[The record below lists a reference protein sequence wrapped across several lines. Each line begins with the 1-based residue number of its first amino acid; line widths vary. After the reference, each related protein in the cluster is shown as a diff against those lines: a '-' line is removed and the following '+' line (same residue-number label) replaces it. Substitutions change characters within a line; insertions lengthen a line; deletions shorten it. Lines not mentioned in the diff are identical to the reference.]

1 MMRTLH
7 SILAA
12 AALAVAGY
20 TATAQAQ
27 EKPEDKPP
35 ADIWEA
41 AAKGD
46 VEAIKGFLA
55 KDNKIGDQNKNGYSI
70 LHIAARTD
78 QTAVAEFALANG
90 ADINLRSNSKKT
102 PLHYTAQYNQLAM
115 AKLLVEAKADL
126 AAKDKK
132 GRTALDLATGEAKR
146 EMANYLRVVGV
157 MSKSDEAAAKSIF
170 VAAEIGALETIKKLL
185 EAGVDVNSLNKQ
197 KQTALHFAASAG
209 QLDAAAVLLEAKA
222 DVAVADKYQKTAL
235 HYSTRNGHNATT
247 ALLIEKGSVVNAKD
261 GKNKTPL
268 DYAIAKKRTEVIELL
283 RAKGG
288 KTTKELLAVEDIFV
302 AAEVGDAESIKKL
315 LAGGADVNA
324 KNKGGYTALHL
335 AAKRGQAAA
344 AAALLEAK
352 ADIGLDSKSGKT
364 ALHYV
369 AYYKGNL
376 DLAKA
381 LLDAGAAVNA
391 KDGKNKTP
399 LDYALSKKRTE
410 LTELLRSKGGKTTKE
425 LAAAENIF
433 AAAEVGDLEAIKKH
447 LKGGADVNAF
457 NKQGYTAL
465 HLAVRR
471 GQKDAA
477 ALLLE
482 KGTNVNA
489 ERKGKTTLDFAG
501 KNEEIAALLREKGG
515 KTGKEIKAA
524 GSIFS
529 AAQSGLVDAVKTH
542 LVAGV
547 DVNGKNKGGY
557 TALHLSAKK
566 GHIEVAKVLLEAKA
580 DIVAASKSG
589 KTPLHYV
596 AYYNGNL
603 DLAKLLLEAAV
614 PVNAKDGKNK
624 TSLDHAMSR
633 KRTELAEL
641 LRSKGGKTGKELA
654 AAENI
659 FAAAEVGD
667 LDAIKKHLEGG
678 ADVNAVNKQGYT
690 ALHMAALRGQKDAAA
705 LLLEK
710 GANVNAERKGK
721 TTLDFAVKNEEIA
734 ALLREK
740 GGKTGKEIKAAGS
753 IFSAAQSG
761 LVDAVL
767 THLAAGVDVNGK
779 NKGGY
784 TALHLAAKKGH
795 IEVGKALLEAKAD
808 IGLASKSGKTVL
820 HYAAYYNG
828 NLDFAKLLLDAGAPV
843 NVLDKRRKTPLDYAV
858 SRRNDALVELLLA
871 KGAHTGKELRAET
884 DIHYA
889 AANGYADAVKRFI
902 ENGGDENGGDKGGYT
917 ALQYAAYNGY
927 IEVVRVLVESKA
939 DVNAA
944 ANKPKKSALHY
955 AAQKG
960 RKEIALLLLDKGADV
975 NELDKAGRTALDIAL
990 RYRRTETGELL
1001 RQRGGKLGSELAKL
1015 DGGEA
1020 GKADP
1025 QPLIIDDE
1033 LDGLTSD
1040 GVVLTLLLWPEG
1052 PGLSILGW
1060 PGEIYLIES
1069 SSDLTGWIGVD
1080 EVTNDAGRI
1089 EWSDPRGDLGA
1100 SQFYRIL
1107 VQD

>member
-1 MMRTLH
+1 MRTLH

-27 EKPEDKPP
+27 EKPELKPP

-46 VEAIKGFLA
+46 VEAIKVFLA
-55 KDNKIGDQNKNGYSI
+55 NDNKIGDQNKNGYSI
-70 LHIAARTD
+70 LHIAARTA

-90 ADINLRSNSKKT
+90 ANINLPSNSKKT
-102 PLHYTAQYNQLAM
+102 PLHYTAQLNQLAM

-126 AAKDKK
+126 EAKDKK

-146 EMANYLRVVGV
+146 ELANYLRGVGV

-170 VAAEIGALETIKKLL
+170 VAAEIGALEAIKKHL

-352 ADIGLDSKSGKT
+352 ADIGLDGKSGKT

-369 AYYKGNL
+369 AYYNGNL

-425 LAAAENIF
+425 LASAENIF
-433 AAAEVGDLEAIKKH
+433 AAAEVGDLA
-447 LKGGADVNAF
+447 
-457 NKQGYTAL
+457 
-465 HLAVRR
+465 
-471 GQKDAA
+471 
-477 ALLLE
+477 
-482 KGTNVNA
+482 
-489 ERKGKTTLDFAG
+489 
-501 KNEEIAALLREKGG
+501 
-515 KTGKEIKAA
+515 
-524 GSIFS
+524 
-529 AAQSGLVDAVKTH
+529 
-542 LVAGV
+542 
-547 DVNGKNKGGY
+547 
-557 TALHLSAKK
+557 
-566 GHIEVAKVLLEAKA
+566 
-580 DIVAASKSG
+580 
-589 KTPLHYV
+589 
-596 AYYNGNL
+596 
-603 DLAKLLLEAAV
+603 
-614 PVNAKDGKNK
+614 
-624 TSLDHAMSR
+624 
-633 KRTELAEL
+633 
-641 LRSKGGKTGKELA
+641 
-654 AAENI
+654 
-659 FAAAEVGD
+659 
-667 LDAIKKHLEGG
+667 AIKKHLESG

-690 ALHMAALRGQKDAAA
+690 ALHMATLRGQKDAAA

-761 LVDAVL
+761 LVDAVK

-795 IEVGKALLEAKAD
+795 IEVAKVLLEAKAD
-808 IGLASKSGKTVL
+808 IVAASKSGKTPL
-820 HYAAYYNG
+820 HYVAYYNG
-828 NLDFAKLLLDAGAPV
+828 NLDLAKLLLNAGAPV

-858 SRRNDALVELLLA
+858 SLRNDALVELLLA
-871 KGAHTGKELRAET
+871 KGARTGKELRAET

-1025 QPLIIDDE
+1025 QPLIMDDE

-1040 GVVLTLLLWPEG
+1040 GVVLTLLLVPEG

-1069 SSDLTGWIGVD
+1069 SSDLTGWIAVD

-1100 SQFYRIL
+1100 SQFYRIR

>member
-1 MMRTLH
+1 MRTLH

-46 VEAIKGFLA
+46 FEAIKGFLA

-70 LHIAARTD
+70 LHIAARTG
-78 QTAVAEFALANG
+78 QTAVAVFALANG
-90 ADINLRSNSKKT
+90 ANINLPSNSKKT

-115 AKLLVEAKADL
+115 AKLLVAAKADL

-146 EMANYLRVVGV
+146 ELANYLRAAGV
-157 MSKSDEAAAKSIF
+157 TSKSDEAAAESIF
-170 VAAEIGALETIKKLL
+170 VAAKIGALDVLKKHL
-185 EAGVDVNSLNKQ
+185 EAGVDVNGKNKSG
-197 KQTALHFAASAG
+197 QTALHVAAKAG
-209 QLDAAAVLLEAKA
+209 QVDVVGALLEAKA
-222 DVAVADKYQKTAL
+222 DVAAADKSQKTAL
-235 HYSTRNGHNATT
+235 HYAAQKGHKATT
-247 ALLIEKGSVVNAKD
+247 ALLLEKGAPINAKD
-261 GKNKTPL
+261 EKNKTPL
-268 DYAIAKKRTEVIELL
+268 DYAVSKKRAEIVELL

-288 KTTKELLAVEDIFV
+288 KTAKELLAAENIFA
-302 AAEVGDAESIKKL
+302 AAEVGDVESIKKL
-315 LAGGADVNA
+315 LAGGAEVNG

-352 ADIGLDSKSGKT
+352 VDIAAASKSGKT

-369 AYYKGNL
+369 AYYNGNL
-376 DLAKA
+376 DLAKL
-381 LLDAGAAVNA
+381 LLDAEAPVNA
-391 KDGKNKTP
+391 MDGKNKTP
-399 LDYALSKKRTE
+399 LDYAVSKKRTE
-410 LTELLRSKGGKTTKE
+410 LAELLRSKGGKTGKE

-447 LKGGADVNAF
+447 LEGGVDVNAANKGGYTALHMAVRRGQKDAVALLLEKGANVNAERKGKTPLEFAGKNEEIAALLREKGGKTGKEIKAAGSIFSAAQSGLVDAVKTHLAAGVDVNGKNKGGYTALHLAAKKGHVEVAKVLLEAKADIAAASKSGKTALHYVAYYSGNLDLAMLLLDAEAAVNAKDGENKTSLDYALSKKRTEVAELLRSKGGKTTKELAAGGNIFAAAEVGDLEAIKKHLEGGADVNAA

-465 HLAVRR
+465 HMAVRR

-482 KGTNVNA
+482 KGANVNA
-489 ERKGKTTLDFAG
+489 ERKGKTPLDFAG

-542 LVAGV
+542 LAAGV
-547 DVNGKNKGGY
+547 DVNGKNKAGY
-557 TALHLSAKK
+557 TALHLAAKK
-566 GHIEVAKVLLEAKA
+566 GYVEVAKVLLEAKA

-589 KTPLHYV
+589 KTALHYV
-596 AYYNGNL
+596 AYYSGNL
-603 DLAKLLLEAAV
+603 DLAKAL
-614 PVNAKDGKNK
+614 
-624 TSLDHAMSR
+624 
-633 KRTELAEL
+633 
-641 LRSKGGKTGKELA
+641 LA
-654 AAENI
+654 AA
-659 FAAAEVGD
+659 
-667 LDAIKKHLEGG
+667 
-678 ADVNAVNKQGYT
+678 
-690 ALHMAALRGQKDAAA
+690 
-705 LLLEK
+705 
-710 GANVNAERKGK
+710 
-721 TTLDFAVKNEEIA
+721 
-734 ALLREK
+734 
-740 GGKTGKEIKAAGS
+740 
-753 IFSAAQSG
+753 
-761 LVDAVL
+761 
-767 THLAAGVDVNGK
+767 
-779 NKGGY
+779 
-784 TALHLAAKKGH
+784 
-795 IEVGKALLEAKAD
+795 
-808 IGLASKSGKTVL
+808 
-820 HYAAYYNG
+820 
-828 NLDFAKLLLDAGAPV
+828 APV
-843 NVLDKRRKTPLDYAV
+843 NVLDKRKKTPLDYAV
-858 SRRNDALVELLLA
+858 SRKNDELVELLLA
-871 KGAHTGKELRAET
+871 KGARTGKELRAET
-884 DIHYA
+884 DVHYA

-975 NELDKAGRTALDIAL
+975 NALDKAGRTALDIAL

-1001 RQRGGKLGSELAKL
+1001 RQRGGKLGSELGKP
-1015 DGGEA
+1015 DGGE
-1020 GKADP
+1020 GGNADP

-1033 LDGLTSD
+1033 LDGLTGD
-1040 GVVLTLLLWPEG
+1040 AVVLTLLLGPEG

-1069 SSDLTGWIGVD
+1069 SSDLGGWIGLD
-1080 EVTNDAGRI
+1080 EVTNDGGRI
-1089 EWSDPRGDLGA
+1089 EWADPRGDLGA
-1100 SQFYRIL
+1100 AQFYRVRVL
-1107 VQD
+1107 D

>member
-7 SILAA
+7 SILAG

-35 ADIWEA
+35 TDIWEA
-41 AAKGD
+41 AAKVD
-46 VEAIKGFLA
+46 IEAIKGFLA

-70 LHIAARTD
+70 LHIAARTG

-90 ADINLRSNSKKT
+90 ANINLPSNSKKT
-102 PLHYTAQYNQLAM
+102 PLHYTAQLNQLAM

-132 GRTALDLATGEAKR
+132 GRTALDLAAGEAKR
-146 EMANYLRVVGV
+146 ELANYLRGVGV
-157 MSKSDEAAAKSIF
+157 TSKSDEAAAKSIF
-170 VAAEIGALETIKKLL
+170 VAAEIGALDAIKKHLD
-185 EAGVDVNSLNKQ
+185 AGVDVNSLNKH

-235 HYSTRNGHNATT
+235 HYSARNGHKATT
-247 ALLIEKGSVVNAKD
+247 ALLLEKGSAVNAKD

-283 RAKGG
+283 RAKSG
-288 KTTKELLAVEDIFV
+288 KTTKELLAADDIFA
-302 AAEVGDAESIKKL
+302 AAEVGDVESIKKLLAGGADVNAKNKGGYTALHLAAKRGQAAAAKALLEAKADIAAASKSGKTALHYVAYYNGNLDLSKALLDAGAAVNAKDGKNKTPLDYALSKKRTELAELLRAKSGKTTKELLAADDIFAAAEVGDVESIKKL

-352 ADIGLDSKSGKT
+352 ADIGLASKSGKT

-369 AYYKGNL
+369 AYYNGNL

-410 LTELLRSKGGKTTKE
+410 LAELLRSKGGKTTKE

-447 LKGGADVNAF
+447 LEGGADVNAA
-457 NKQGYTAL
+457 NKQDYTAL
-465 HLAVRR
+465 HMAVRR

-482 KGTNVNA
+482 KGANVNA
-489 ERKGKTTLDFAG
+489 ERKGKTPLDFAG

-542 LVAGV
+542 L
-547 DVNGKNKGGY
+547 
-557 TALHLSAKK
+557 
-566 GHIEVAKVLLEAKA
+566 
-580 DIVAASKSG
+580 
-589 KTPLHYV
+589 
-596 AYYNGNL
+596 
-603 DLAKLLLEAAV
+603 
-614 PVNAKDGKNK
+614 
-624 TSLDHAMSR
+624 
-633 KRTELAEL
+633 
-641 LRSKGGKTGKELA
+641 
-654 AAENI
+654 
-659 FAAAEVGD
+659 
-667 LDAIKKHLEGG
+667 
-678 ADVNAVNKQGYT
+678 
-690 ALHMAALRGQKDAAA
+690 
-705 LLLEK
+705 
-710 GANVNAERKGK
+710 
-721 TTLDFAVKNEEIA
+721 
-734 ALLREK
+734 
-740 GGKTGKEIKAAGS
+740 
-753 IFSAAQSG
+753 
-761 LVDAVL
+761 
-767 THLAAGVDVNGK
+767 AAGVDVNGK

-795 IEVGKALLEAKAD
+795 VEVAAALLEAKAD
-808 IGLASKSGKTVL
+808 IGLVSKSGKTAL
-820 HYAAYYNG
+820 HYVAYYNG
-828 NLDFAKLLLDAGAPV
+828 NLDLGKLLLDAGAPV

-871 KGAHTGKELRAET
+871 KGARTGKELRAET

-902 ENGGDENGGDKGGYT
+902 ENGGDVNGGDKGGYT

-975 NELDKAGRTALDIAL
+975 NALDKAGRTALDIAL

-1001 RQRGGKLGSELAKL
+1001 RQRGGKLGSELAKP
-1015 DGGEA
+1015 DGGDG

-1040 GVVLTLLLWPEG
+1040 GVVLTLLLGPEG

-1089 EWSDPRGDLGA
+1089 EWSEPRGDMGA
-1100 SQFYRIL
+1100 VQFYRVRVL
-1107 VQD
+1107 D

>member
-7 SILAA
+7 SLLAA
-12 AALAVAGY
+12 AAVAVAGY
-20 TATAQAQ
+20 TATVQAQ

-70 LHIAARTD
+70 LHIAVRSG

-90 ADINLRSNSKKT
+90 ANINLPSNSKKT
-102 PLHYTAQYNQLAM
+102 PLHYTAQLNQLAM

-146 EMANYLRVVGV
+146 ELANYLRGVGV
-157 MSKSDEAAAKSIF
+157 TSKSDEEAAKSIF
-170 VAAEIGALETIKKLL
+170 VAAKIGSIDAIKKHL
-185 EAGVDVNSLNKQ
+185 EAGVDVNGKNKSG
-197 KQTALHFAASAG
+197 QTALHYAA
-209 QLDAAAVLLEAKA
+209 
-222 DVAVADKYQKTAL
+222 QK
-235 HYSTRNGHNATT
+235 GHKVTT
-247 ALLIEKGSVVNAKD
+247 ALLLEKGAAVNAKD
-261 GKNKTPL
+261 KKNKTPL
-268 DYAIAKKRTEVIELL
+268 DYAISKKRTEVIKLL
-283 RAKGG
+283 RSKGG
-288 KTTKELLAVEDIFV
+288 KTTKELLAADDIFA
-302 AAEVGDAESIKKL
+302 AAEVGDVESIKKL
-315 LAGGADVNA
+315 LAGGADVNG

-352 ADIGLDSKSGKT
+352 ANIGLASKSGKT

-369 AYYKGNL
+369 AYYNGNL

-410 LTELLRSKGGKTTKE
+410 LAELLRSKGGKTTKE

-433 AAAEVGDLEAIKKH
+433 TAAEVGDLEAIKKH
-447 LKGGADVNAF
+447 LEGGADVNAA
-457 NKQGYTAL
+457 NKKGYTAL
-465 HLAVRR
+465 HMAVRR

-482 KGTNVNA
+482 KGANVNA
-489 ERKGKTTLDFAG
+489 QRKGKTPLDFAG

-542 LVAGV
+542 L
-547 DVNGKNKGGY
+547 
-557 TALHLSAKK
+557 
-566 GHIEVAKVLLEAKA
+566 
-580 DIVAASKSG
+580 
-589 KTPLHYV
+589 
-596 AYYNGNL
+596 
-603 DLAKLLLEAAV
+603 
-614 PVNAKDGKNK
+614 
-624 TSLDHAMSR
+624 
-633 KRTELAEL
+633 
-641 LRSKGGKTGKELA
+641 
-654 AAENI
+654 
-659 FAAAEVGD
+659 
-667 LDAIKKHLEGG
+667 
-678 ADVNAVNKQGYT
+678 
-690 ALHMAALRGQKDAAA
+690 
-705 LLLEK
+705 
-710 GANVNAERKGK
+710 
-721 TTLDFAVKNEEIA
+721 
-734 ALLREK
+734 
-740 GGKTGKEIKAAGS
+740 
-753 IFSAAQSG
+753 
-761 LVDAVL
+761 
-767 THLAAGVDVNGK
+767 AAGVDVNGK

-795 IEVGKALLEAKAD
+795 IEVAAALLEAKAN
-808 IGLASKSGKTVL
+808 IGLASKSGKTAL
-820 HYAAYYNG
+820 HYVAYYNG
-828 NLDFAKLLLDAGAPV
+828 NLDLAKLLLNAGAPV

-871 KGAHTGKELRAET
+871 KGARTGKELRAET

-902 ENGGDENGGDKGGYT
+902 ENGGDVNGGDKGGYT

-975 NELDKAGRTALDIAL
+975 NALDKAGRTALDIAL

-1001 RQRGGKLGSELAKL
+1001 RQRGGKLGSELAKP
-1015 DGGEA
+1015 DGGEG

-1040 GVVLTLLLWPEG
+1040 GVVLTLLLGPEG

-1100 SQFYRIL
+1100 LQFYRVRVL
-1107 VQD
+1107 D

>member
-7 SILAA
+7 SILAG

-35 ADIWEA
+35 TDIWEA
-41 AAKGD
+41 AAKVD
-46 VEAIKGFLA
+46 IEAIKGFLA

-70 LHIAARTD
+70 LHIAARTG

-90 ADINLRSNSKKT
+90 ANINLPSNSKKT
-102 PLHYTAQYNQLAM
+102 PLHYTAQLNQLAM

-126 AAKDKK
+126 EAKDNK
-132 GRTALDLATGEAKR
+132 GRTALDLAAGEAKR
-146 EMANYLRVVGV
+146 ELANYLRGVGV
-157 MSKSDEAAAKSIF
+157 TSKSDEAAAKSIF
-170 VAAEIGALETIKKLL
+170 VAAEIGALDAIKKHLD
-185 EAGVDVNSLNKQ
+185 AGVDVNSLNKH

-235 HYSTRNGHNATT
+235 HYSARNGHKATT
-247 ALLIEKGSVVNAKD
+247 ALLLEKGSAVNAKD

-283 RAKGG
+283 RAKSG
-288 KTTKELLAVEDIFV
+288 KTTKELLAADDIFA
-302 AAEVGDAESIKKL
+302 AAEVSDVESIKKL

-352 ADIGLDSKSGKT
+352 ADIGLASKSGKT

-369 AYYKGNL
+369 AYYNGNL
-376 DLAKA
+376 DLAKV

-410 LTELLRSKGGKTTKE
+410 LAELLRAKSGKTTKE
-425 LAAAENIF
+425 LLAADDIF
-433 AAAEVGDLEAIKKH
+433 AAAEVGDVESIKK
-447 LKGGADVNAF
+447 LLAGGADVNAA
-457 NKQGYTAL
+457 NKQDYTAL
-465 HLAVRR
+465 HMAVRR

-482 KGTNVNA
+482 KGANVNA
-489 ERKGKTTLDFAG
+489 ERKGKTPLDFAG

-542 LVAGV
+542 L
-547 DVNGKNKGGY
+547 
-557 TALHLSAKK
+557 
-566 GHIEVAKVLLEAKA
+566 
-580 DIVAASKSG
+580 
-589 KTPLHYV
+589 
-596 AYYNGNL
+596 
-603 DLAKLLLEAAV
+603 
-614 PVNAKDGKNK
+614 
-624 TSLDHAMSR
+624 
-633 KRTELAEL
+633 
-641 LRSKGGKTGKELA
+641 
-654 AAENI
+654 
-659 FAAAEVGD
+659 
-667 LDAIKKHLEGG
+667 
-678 ADVNAVNKQGYT
+678 
-690 ALHMAALRGQKDAAA
+690 
-705 LLLEK
+705 
-710 GANVNAERKGK
+710 
-721 TTLDFAVKNEEIA
+721 
-734 ALLREK
+734 
-740 GGKTGKEIKAAGS
+740 
-753 IFSAAQSG
+753 
-761 LVDAVL
+761 
-767 THLAAGVDVNGK
+767 AAGVDVNGK

-795 IEVGKALLEAKAD
+795 VEVAAALLEAKAD
-808 IGLASKSGKTVL
+808 IGLVSKSGKTAL
-820 HYAAYYNG
+820 HYVAYYNG
-828 NLDFAKLLLDAGAPV
+828 NLDLGKLLLDAGAPV

-871 KGAHTGKELRAET
+871 KGARTGKELRAET

-902 ENGGDENGGDKGGYT
+902 ENGGDVNGGDKGGYT

-975 NELDKAGRTALDIAL
+975 NALDKAGRTALDIAL

-1001 RQRGGKLGSELAKL
+1001 RQRGGKLGSELAKP
-1015 DGGEA
+1015 DGGDG

-1040 GVVLTLLLWPEG
+1040 GVVLTLLLGPEG

-1089 EWSDPRGDLGA
+1089 EWSEPRGDMGA
-1100 SQFYRIL
+1100 VQFYRVRVL
-1107 VQD
+1107 D

>member
-27 EKPEDKPP
+27 ENPEDKPP
-35 ADIWEA
+35 ANIWEA

-70 LHIAARTD
+70 LHIAARTG

-90 ADINLRSNSKKT
+90 ANINLPSNSKKT
-102 PLHYTAQYNQLAM
+102 PLHYTAQLNQLAM

-146 EMANYLRVVGV
+146 ELANYLRGVGV
-157 MSKSDEAAAKSIF
+157 TSKSDEEAAKSIF
-170 VAAEIGALETIKKLL
+170 VAAKIGALDVLKKHL
-185 EAGVDVNSLNKQ
+185 EAGVDVNGKNKSG
-197 KQTALHFAASAG
+197 QTALHVAAKAG
-209 QLDAAAVLLEAKA
+209 QVDAVGALLEAKA
-222 DVAVADKYQKTAL
+222 DVAAADKSQKTAL
-235 HYSTRNGHNATT
+235 HYAAQKGHKATT
-247 ALLIEKGSVVNAKD
+247 ALLLEKGAPINAKD
-261 GKNKTPL
+261 EKNKTPL
-268 DYAIAKKRTEVIELL
+268 DYAVSKKRAEIVELL

-288 KTTKELLAVEDIFV
+288 KTAKELLAAENIFA
-302 AAEVGDAESIKKL
+302 AAEVGDVESIKKL
-315 LAGGADVNA
+315 LAGGAEVNG

-352 ADIGLDSKSGKT
+352 ADIGLASKSGKT

-369 AYYKGNL
+369 AYYNGNL

-381 LLDAGAAVNA
+381 LLDAEAAVNA

-410 LTELLRSKGGKTTKE
+410 LAELLRSKGGKTTKE

-447 LKGGADVNAF
+447 LEGGADVNAA

-465 HLAVRR
+465 HMAVRR

-482 KGTNVNA
+482 KGANVNA

-501 KNEEIAALLREKGG
+501 KNEEIATLLREKGG

-542 LVAGV
+542 LAAGV
-547 DVNGKNKGGY
+547 DVNAKNKGGY
-557 TALHLSAKK
+557 TALHLAAKK
-566 GHIEVAKVLLEAKA
+566 GHVEVAKVLLEAKA
-580 DIVAASKSG
+580 DIGLVSKSG
-589 KTPLHYV
+589 KTALHYV

-603 DLAKLLLEAAV
+603 DLAKLLL
-614 PVNAKDGKNK
+614 
-624 TSLDHAMSR
+624 
-633 KRTELAEL
+633 
-641 LRSKGGKTGKELA
+641 
-654 AAENI
+654 
-659 FAAAEVGD
+659 
-667 LDAIKKHLEGG
+667 
-678 ADVNAVNKQGYT
+678 
-690 ALHMAALRGQKDAAA
+690 
-705 LLLEK
+705 
-710 GANVNAERKGK
+710 
-721 TTLDFAVKNEEIA
+721 
-734 ALLREK
+734 
-740 GGKTGKEIKAAGS
+740 
-753 IFSAAQSG
+753 
-761 LVDAVL
+761 
-767 THLAAGVDVNGK
+767 
-779 NKGGY
+779 
-784 TALHLAAKKGH
+784 
-795 IEVGKALLEAKAD
+795 
-808 IGLASKSGKTVL
+808 
-820 HYAAYYNG
+820 
-828 NLDFAKLLLDAGAPV
+828 DAGADP
-843 NVLDKRRKTPLDYAV
+843 NVLDKRKKTPLDYAV
-858 SRRNDALVELLLA
+858 SRKNDVLVELLLA

-902 ENGGDENGGDKGGYT
+902 ENGGDVNGGDKGGYT

-975 NELDKAGRTALDIAL
+975 NALDKAGRTALDIAL
-990 RYRRTETGELL
+990 RYRRTETGERL
-1001 RQRGGKLGSELAKL
+1001 RQRGGKLGSELAKP
-1015 DGGEA
+1015 DGGEG

-1025 QPLIIDDE
+1025 KPLIIDDE

-1040 GVVLTLLLWPEG
+1040 GVVLTLLLRPEG

-1100 SQFYRIL
+1100 VQFYRVRVL
-1107 VQD
+1107 D

>member
-1 MMRTLH
+1 M
-7 SILAA
+7 AA
-12 AALAVAGY
+12 VALALAGF
-20 TATAQAQ
+20 ADAAQAQ

-35 ADIWEA
+35 ADIWQA
-41 AAKGD
+41 AAEGD

-55 KDNKIGDQNKNGYSI
+55 NDNKIDDQNKNGYSI
-70 LHIAARTD
+70 LHIAVRSGQA
-78 QTAVAEFALANG
+78 AVAEFALANG

-102 PLHYTAQYNQLAM
+102 PLHYTAQYNQLAL
-115 AKLLVEAKADL
+115 AKLLVAAKADL

-146 EMANYLRVVGV
+146 EMAQYLRDAGV
-157 MSKSDEAAAKSIF
+157 MSKNDEAAAESIF
-170 VAAEIGALETIKKLL
+170 VAAKIGALDVLKKHL
-185 EAGVDVNSLNKQ
+185 EAGVDVNGKNKSG
-197 KQTALHFAASAG
+197 QTALHVAAKAG
-209 QLDAAAVLLEAKA
+209 QVDAVGALLEAKA
-222 DVAVADKYQKTAL
+222 DVAAADKSQKTAL
-235 HYSTRNGHNATT
+235 HYAAQKGHKATT
-247 ALLIEKGSVVNAKD
+247 ALLLEKGAPINAKD
-261 GKNKTPL
+261 EKNKTPL
-268 DYAIAKKRTEVIELL
+268 DYAVSKKRAEIVELL

-288 KTTKELLAVEDIFV
+288 KTAKELLAAENIFA
-302 AAEVGDAESIKKL
+302 AAEVGDVESIKKL
-315 LAGGADVNA
+315 LAGGAEVNG

-352 ADIGLDSKSGKT
+352 ADIGLASKSGKT

-369 AYYKGNL
+369 AYYNGNL

-410 LTELLRSKGGKTTKE
+410 LAELLRSKGGKTTKE

-447 LKGGADVNAF
+447 LEGGADVNAA

-465 HLAVRR
+465 HMAVRR

-482 KGTNVNA
+482 KGANVNA

-542 LVAGV
+542 L
-547 DVNGKNKGGY
+547 
-557 TALHLSAKK
+557 
-566 GHIEVAKVLLEAKA
+566 
-580 DIVAASKSG
+580 
-589 KTPLHYV
+589 
-596 AYYNGNL
+596 
-603 DLAKLLLEAAV
+603 
-614 PVNAKDGKNK
+614 
-624 TSLDHAMSR
+624 
-633 KRTELAEL
+633 
-641 LRSKGGKTGKELA
+641 
-654 AAENI
+654 
-659 FAAAEVGD
+659 
-667 LDAIKKHLEGG
+667 
-678 ADVNAVNKQGYT
+678 
-690 ALHMAALRGQKDAAA
+690 
-705 LLLEK
+705 
-710 GANVNAERKGK
+710 
-721 TTLDFAVKNEEIA
+721 
-734 ALLREK
+734 
-740 GGKTGKEIKAAGS
+740 
-753 IFSAAQSG
+753 
-761 LVDAVL
+761 
-767 THLAAGVDVNGK
+767 AAGVDVNGK

-795 IEVGKALLEAKAD
+795 VEVAKALLEAKAD
-808 IGLASKSGKTVL
+808 IGLASKSGKTAL
-820 HYAAYYNG
+820 HYVAYYNG
-828 NLDFAKLLLDAGAPV
+828 NLDLAKALLDAGANP
-843 NVLDKRRKTPLDYAV
+843 NVLDKRKKTPLDYAV
-858 SRRNDALVELLLA
+858 SRKNDELVELLLA
-871 KGAHTGKELRAET
+871 KGARTGKELRAET
-884 DIHYA
+884 DVHYA

-902 ENGGDENGGDKGGYT
+902 ENGGDVNAGNKGGYT

-927 IEVVRVLVESKA
+927 IEVVRVLVENKA
-939 DVNAA
+939 DVNVS
-944 ANKPKKSALHY
+944 ANKRKKSALHY

-975 NELDKAGRTALDIAL
+975 NALDKAGRTALDIAL

-1001 RQRGGKLGSELAKL
+1001 RQRGGKLGSELAKPE
-1015 DGGEA
+1015 GGEGGNA
-1020 GKADP
+1020 EP
-1025 QPLIIDDE
+1025 QPLILDDE
-1033 LDGLTSD
+1033 LDGLTAD
-1040 GVVLTLLLWPEG
+1040 GVVLNLLLGPEG

-1069 SSDLTGWIGVD
+1069 SSDLSGWIGVD
-1080 EVTNDAGRI
+1080 EVTNDEGRI

-1100 SQFYRIL
+1100 VQFYRVRVL
-1107 VQD
+1107 D

>member
-1 MMRTLH
+1 MIRTKY

-12 AALAVAGY
+12 TAIAVAGFV
-20 TATAQAQ
+20 ATVEAQ
-27 EKPEDKPP
+27 EKPEEKPP
-35 ADIWEA
+35 TDIWQA
-41 AAKGD
+41 AEKGD
-46 VEAIKGFLA
+46 IEAINGFLA
-55 KDNKIGDQNKNGYSI
+55 KDNKIDDQNKDGYSI
-70 LHIAARTD
+70 LHVAIRRD
-78 QTAVAEFALANG
+78 QAAVAEFALANG

-102 PLHYTAQYNQLAM
+102 PLHYTAQYNQLAL
-115 AKLLVEAKADL
+115 AKLLVAAKADL

-146 EMANYLRVVGV
+146 EMAQYLRDAGV
-157 MSKSDEAAAKSIF
+157 MSKNDEAAAKSVF
-170 VAAEIGALETIKKLL
+170 VAAKIGSIDAIKKHL
-185 EAGVDVNSLNKQ
+185 EAGVDVNGKDKSGYS
-197 KQTALHFAASAG
+197 ALHLAAKAG
-209 QLDAAAVLLEAKA
+209 QVNAMEVLIDAKA
-222 DVAVADKYQKTAL
+222 DIQGISKSEKSAL
-235 HYSTRNGHNATT
+235 HYAAQKGHKASV
-247 ALLIEKGSVVNAKD
+247 ALLLDKGAAVNARDKK
-261 GKNKTPL
+261 GKTPL
-268 DYAIAKKRTEVIELL
+268 DLAGKDEEIAALL
-283 RAKGG
+283 RGKGG
-288 KTTKELLAVEDIFV
+288 KTTKELLAADDIFA
-302 AAEVGDAESIKKL
+302 AAEVGDVESIKKL

-324 KNKGGYTALHL
+324 KDKGGYTALHL

-352 ADIGLDSKSGKT
+352 ADIGLVSKSGKT

-369 AYYKGNL
+369 AYYNGNL
-376 DLAKA
+376 DLAKL

-433 AAAEVGDLEAIKKH
+433 AAADVGDLEAIKKH
-447 LKGGADVNAF
+447 LEGGEDVNAA

-465 HLAVRR
+465 HMAVRR

-482 KGTNVNA
+482 KGANVNA

-542 LVAGV
+542 LAGGA
-547 DVNGKNKGGY
+547 DVNAKNKGGY
-557 TALHLSAKK
+557 TALHLAAKK
-566 GHIEVAKVLLEAKA
+566 GHVEVAKVLLEAKA
-580 DIVAASKSG
+580 DIGLVSKSG
-589 KTPLHYV
+589 KTALHYV

-603 DLAKLLLEAAV
+603 DLAAALLDAGAA
-614 PVNAKDGKNK
+614 VNAKDGKNK
-624 TSLDHAMSR
+624 TPLDYALSK
-633 KRTELAEL
+633 KRTELTEL
-641 LRSKGGKTGKELA
+641 LRSKGGKTTKELA

-659 FAAAEVGD
+659 FAAADVGD
-667 LDAIKKHLEGG
+667 LEAIKKHLEGG
-678 ADVNAVNKQGYT
+678 EDVNAANKQGYT
-690 ALHMAALRGQKDAAA
+690 ALHMAVRRGQKDAAA

-721 TTLDFAVKNEEIA
+721 TTLDFAGKNEEIA

-753 IFSAAQSG
+753 IFSAAQNG
-761 LVDAVL
+761 LVDAVK
-767 THLAAGVDVNGK
+767 THLAAGVEVNGK

-784 TALHLAAKKGH
+784 AALHLAAKKGH
-795 IEVGKALLEAKAD
+795 VEVAKALLDAKAD
-808 IGLASKSGKTVL
+808 IGLASKSGKTAL
-820 HYAAYYNG
+820 HYVAYYNG
-828 NLDFAKLLLDAGAPV
+828 NLDLAKLLLDAGADP
-843 NVLDKRRKTPLDYAV
+843 NVLDKRSKTPLDYAV
-858 SRRNDALVELLLA
+858 SRKNDALVELLLA
-871 KGAHTGKELRAET
+871 KGARTGKELRAEN
-884 DIHYA
+884 DVHYA
-889 AANGYADAVKRFI
+889 AANGYADAVRGYI
-902 ENGGDENGGDKGGYT
+902 ENGGDVNAGDRGGYT

-927 IEVVRVLVESKA
+927 IEVVRVLVENKA

-955 AAQKG
+955 AAQQG

-975 NELDKAGRTALDIAL
+975 NALDSHGRTALDITL

-1001 RQRGGKLGSELAKL
+1001 RQRGGKLGSELAKP
-1015 DGGEA
+1015 DGGN
-1020 GKADP
+1020 ADP
-1025 QPLIIDDE
+1025 QPLIVDDE
-1033 LDGLTSD
+1033 LDGLTGD
-1040 GVVLTLLLWPEG
+1040 GVVLTLVLGSEG
-1052 PGLSILGW
+1052 PGLSVLGW

-1069 SSDLTGWIGVD
+1069 SSDLSGWIGVD

-1100 SQFYRIL
+1100 AQFYRIRIL
-1107 VQD
+1107 D

>member
-7 SILAA
+7 SILAG

-46 VEAIKGFLA
+46 IEAIKGFLA

-70 LHIAARTD
+70 LHIAARTG

-90 ADINLRSNSKKT
+90 ANINLPSNSKKT
-102 PLHYTAQYNQLAM
+102 PLHYTAQLNQLAM

-126 AAKDKK
+126 EAKDKK

-146 EMANYLRVVGV
+146 ELANYLRGVGV
-157 MSKSDEAAAKSIF
+157 TSKSDEAAAKSIF
-170 VAAEIGALETIKKLL
+170 VAAEIGALDAIKKHLD
-185 EAGVDVNSLNKQ
+185 AGVDVNSLNKH

-235 HYSTRNGHNATT
+235 HYSARNGHKATT
-247 ALLIEKGSVVNAKD
+247 ALLLEKGSAVNAKD

-288 KTTKELLAVEDIFV
+288 KTTKELLAADDIFA
-302 AAEVGDAESIKKL
+302 AAEVGDVESIKKL

-352 ADIGLDSKSGKT
+352 ADIGLASKSGKT

-369 AYYKGNL
+369 AYYNGNLDLAKVLLDAGAAVNAKDGKNKTPLDYALSKKRTELAELLRAKSGKTTKELLAADDIFAAAEVGDVESIKKLLAGGADVNAKNKGGYTALHLAAKRGQAAAAAALLEAKADIAAASKSGKTALHYVAYYNGNL

-410 LTELLRSKGGKTTKE
+410 LAELLRSKGGKTTKE

-447 LKGGADVNAF
+447 LEGGADVNAA
-457 NKQGYTAL
+457 NKQDYTAL
-465 HLAVRR
+465 HMAVRR

-482 KGTNVNA
+482 KGANVNA
-489 ERKGKTTLDFAG
+489 ERKGKTPLDFAG

-542 LVAGV
+542 L
-547 DVNGKNKGGY
+547 
-557 TALHLSAKK
+557 
-566 GHIEVAKVLLEAKA
+566 
-580 DIVAASKSG
+580 
-589 KTPLHYV
+589 
-596 AYYNGNL
+596 
-603 DLAKLLLEAAV
+603 
-614 PVNAKDGKNK
+614 
-624 TSLDHAMSR
+624 
-633 KRTELAEL
+633 
-641 LRSKGGKTGKELA
+641 
-654 AAENI
+654 
-659 FAAAEVGD
+659 
-667 LDAIKKHLEGG
+667 
-678 ADVNAVNKQGYT
+678 
-690 ALHMAALRGQKDAAA
+690 
-705 LLLEK
+705 
-710 GANVNAERKGK
+710 
-721 TTLDFAVKNEEIA
+721 
-734 ALLREK
+734 
-740 GGKTGKEIKAAGS
+740 
-753 IFSAAQSG
+753 
-761 LVDAVL
+761 
-767 THLAAGVDVNGK
+767 AAGVDVNGK

-795 IEVGKALLEAKAD
+795 VEVAAALLEAKAD
-808 IGLASKSGKTVL
+808 IGLVSKSGKTAL
-820 HYAAYYNG
+820 HYVAYYNG
-828 NLDFAKLLLDAGAPV
+828 NLDLGKLLLDAGAPV

-871 KGAHTGKELRAET
+871 KGARTGKELRAET

-902 ENGGDENGGDKGGYT
+902 ENGGDVNGGDKGGYT

-975 NELDKAGRTALDIAL
+975 NALDKAGRTALDIAL

-1001 RQRGGKLGSELAKL
+1001 RQRGGKLGSELAKP
-1015 DGGEA
+1015 DGGDG

-1040 GVVLTLLLWPEG
+1040 GVVLTLLLGPEG

-1089 EWSDPRGDLGA
+1089 EWSEPRGDMGA
-1100 SQFYRIL
+1100 VQFYRVRVL
-1107 VQD
+1107 D

>member
-35 ADIWEA
+35 SDIWEA

-46 VEAIKGFLA
+46 VEAIKDFLA

-70 LHIAARTD
+70 LHIAARTG

-90 ADINLRSNSKKT
+90 ANINLPSNSKKT
-102 PLHYTAQYNQLAM
+102 PLHYTAQLNQLAM

-126 AAKDKK
+126 EAKDNK
-132 GRTALDLATGEAKR
+132 GRTALDLAAGEAKR
-146 EMANYLRVVGV
+146 ELANYLRGVGV
-157 MSKSDEAAAKSIF
+157 TSKSDEAAAKSIF
-170 VAAEIGALETIKKLL
+170 VAAEIGALDAIKKHLD
-185 EAGVDVNSLNKQ
+185 AGVDVNSLNKH

-235 HYSTRNGHNATT
+235 HYSARNGHKATT
-247 ALLIEKGSVVNAKD
+247 ALLLEKGSAVNAKD

-283 RAKGG
+283 RAKSG
-288 KTTKELLAVEDIFV
+288 KTTKELLAADDIFA
-302 AAEVGDAESIKKL
+302 AAEVSDVESIKKL

-352 ADIGLDSKSGKT
+352 ADIGLASKSGKT

-369 AYYKGNL
+369 AYYNGNL
-376 DLAKA
+376 DLAKVLLDAGAAVNAKDGKNKTPLDYALSKKRTELAELLRAKSGKTTKELLAADDIFAAAEVGDVESIKKLLAGGADVNAKNKGGYTALHLAAKRGQAAAAKALLEAKADIAAASKSGKTALHYVAYYNGNLDLSKA

-410 LTELLRSKGGKTTKE
+410 LAELLRSKGGKTTKE

-447 LKGGADVNAF
+447 LEGGADVNAA
-457 NKQGYTAL
+457 NKQDYTAL
-465 HLAVRR
+465 HMAVRR

-482 KGTNVNA
+482 KGANVNA
-489 ERKGKTTLDFAG
+489 ERKGKTPLDFAG

-542 LVAGV
+542 L
-547 DVNGKNKGGY
+547 
-557 TALHLSAKK
+557 
-566 GHIEVAKVLLEAKA
+566 
-580 DIVAASKSG
+580 
-589 KTPLHYV
+589 
-596 AYYNGNL
+596 
-603 DLAKLLLEAAV
+603 
-614 PVNAKDGKNK
+614 
-624 TSLDHAMSR
+624 
-633 KRTELAEL
+633 
-641 LRSKGGKTGKELA
+641 
-654 AAENI
+654 
-659 FAAAEVGD
+659 
-667 LDAIKKHLEGG
+667 
-678 ADVNAVNKQGYT
+678 
-690 ALHMAALRGQKDAAA
+690 
-705 LLLEK
+705 
-710 GANVNAERKGK
+710 
-721 TTLDFAVKNEEIA
+721 
-734 ALLREK
+734 
-740 GGKTGKEIKAAGS
+740 
-753 IFSAAQSG
+753 
-761 LVDAVL
+761 
-767 THLAAGVDVNGK
+767 AAGVDVNGK

-795 IEVGKALLEAKAD
+795 VEVAAALLEAKAD
-808 IGLASKSGKTVL
+808 IGLVSKSGKTAL
-820 HYAAYYNG
+820 HYVAYYNG
-828 NLDFAKLLLDAGAPV
+828 NLDLGKLLLDAGAPV

-871 KGAHTGKELRAET
+871 KGARTGKELRAET

-902 ENGGDENGGDKGGYT
+902 ENGGDVNGGDKGGYT

-975 NELDKAGRTALDIAL
+975 NALDKAGRTALDIAL

-1001 RQRGGKLGSELAKL
+1001 RQRGGKLGSELAKP
-1015 DGGEA
+1015 DGGDG

-1040 GVVLTLLLWPEG
+1040 GVVLTLLLGPEG

-1089 EWSDPRGDLGA
+1089 EWSEPRGDMGA
-1100 SQFYRIL
+1100 VQFYRVRVL
-1107 VQD
+1107 D

>member
-7 SILAA
+7 SILAG

-35 ADIWEA
+35 TDIWEA
-41 AAKGD
+41 AAKVD
-46 VEAIKGFLA
+46 IEAIKGFLA

-70 LHIAARTD
+70 LHIAARTG

-90 ADINLRSNSKKT
+90 ANINLPSNSKKT
-102 PLHYTAQYNQLAM
+102 PLHYTAQLNQLAM

-126 AAKDKK
+126 EAKDNK
-132 GRTALDLATGEAKR
+132 GRTALDLAAGEAKR
-146 EMANYLRVVGV
+146 ELANYLRGVGV
-157 MSKSDEAAAKSIF
+157 TSKSDEAAAKSIF
-170 VAAEIGALETIKKLL
+170 VAAEIGALDAIKKHLD
-185 EAGVDVNSLNKQ
+185 AGVDVNSLNKH

-235 HYSTRNGHNATT
+235 HYSARNGHKATT
-247 ALLIEKGSVVNAKD
+247 ALLLEKGSAVNAKD

-283 RAKGG
+283 RAKSG
-288 KTTKELLAVEDIFV
+288 KTTKELLAADDIFA
-302 AAEVGDAESIKKL
+302 AAEVSDVESIKKL

-344 AAALLEAK
+344 AKALLEAK
-352 ADIGLDSKSGKT
+352 ADIAAASKSGKT

-369 AYYKGNL
+369 AYYNGNL
-376 DLAKA
+376 DLSKA

-410 LTELLRSKGGKTTKE
+410 LAELLRSKGGKTTKE

-447 LKGGADVNAF
+447 LEGGADVNAA
-457 NKQGYTAL
+457 NKQDYTAL
-465 HLAVRR
+465 HMAVRR

-482 KGTNVNA
+482 KGANVNA
-489 ERKGKTTLDFAG
+489 ERKGKTPLDFAG

-542 LVAGV
+542 L
-547 DVNGKNKGGY
+547 
-557 TALHLSAKK
+557 
-566 GHIEVAKVLLEAKA
+566 
-580 DIVAASKSG
+580 
-589 KTPLHYV
+589 
-596 AYYNGNL
+596 
-603 DLAKLLLEAAV
+603 
-614 PVNAKDGKNK
+614 
-624 TSLDHAMSR
+624 
-633 KRTELAEL
+633 
-641 LRSKGGKTGKELA
+641 
-654 AAENI
+654 
-659 FAAAEVGD
+659 
-667 LDAIKKHLEGG
+667 
-678 ADVNAVNKQGYT
+678 
-690 ALHMAALRGQKDAAA
+690 
-705 LLLEK
+705 
-710 GANVNAERKGK
+710 
-721 TTLDFAVKNEEIA
+721 
-734 ALLREK
+734 
-740 GGKTGKEIKAAGS
+740 
-753 IFSAAQSG
+753 
-761 LVDAVL
+761 
-767 THLAAGVDVNGK
+767 AAGVDVNGK

-795 IEVGKALLEAKAD
+795 VEVAAALLEAKAD
-808 IGLASKSGKTVL
+808 IGLVSKSGKTAL
-820 HYAAYYNG
+820 HYVAYYNG
-828 NLDFAKLLLDAGAPV
+828 NLDLGKLLLDAGAPV

-871 KGAHTGKELRAET
+871 KGARTGKELRAET

-902 ENGGDENGGDKGGYT
+902 ENGGDVNGGDKGGYT

-975 NELDKAGRTALDIAL
+975 NALDKAGRTALDIAL

-1001 RQRGGKLGSELAKL
+1001 RQRGGKLGSELAKP
-1015 DGGEA
+1015 DGGDG

-1040 GVVLTLLLWPEG
+1040 GVVLTLLLGPEG

-1089 EWSDPRGDLGA
+1089 EWSEPRGDMGA
-1100 SQFYRIL
+1100 VQFYRVRVL
-1107 VQD
+1107 D